1 MKSAL
6 HHSGRPS
13 SSKDAKAIKWW
24 QAGYPDTGLINTRRS
39 DLRKKK
45 LHLKF
50 LGLDSQSRSW
60 QFLVTATVVIS
71 CALPILTIRYAEPF
85 KAQIASWKAG
95 RQTQSI
101 IAQAS
106 STSSGET
113 LSRLVPVLQDHSTQP
128 DLLRSV
134 ANAAAKEKT
143 DQAISLFYRLR
154 SLGQATLQDELE
166 LGRLLVRSGRHSHG
180 QDVFSTLM
188 QKYPSSVEPWIEC
201 GNTAI
206 LQGDRV
212 KAQTAFQ
219 HVVESDPKNAHAHI
233 ALSKALHSSS
243 DVTAA
248 VQSTDKLMDL
258 AASFITQLD
267 WTQAD
272 LICTALTHLPHLNPE
287 QKQRF
292 LTLTQQPSHFSLEV
306 LLARECMDAPPSL
319 SHDQLVAL
327 RNRWKLHLSSP
338 TITSENRTRGLRW
351 IQNLGDHDFILDST
365 SAEAT
370 FENPSIL
377 MTRLISLLTLGQWDK
392 ANQLMAHPKASMIAL
407 EPRIID
413 AFNIF
418 RTTTGNSRH
427 ERLSGLLTR
436 TEISRQPE
444 TAYVLGMLSL
454 ASGSY
459 DLGTQALTRAIEANP
474 SWSLP
479 ADSLLFA
486 ARKIN
491 RDGNSILSSL
501 QHLARLPISINLRKR
516 IAYLEL
522 LNGHNVPATEREIA
536 ALAQATPSDPV
547 VRMLVAFARY
557 KQSDL
562 TGAVKSLV
570 PLPQYR
576 WHQGEAA
583 VILSI
588 MASGGCLD
596 QSAPLATSIKKDGL
610 LREEREMVTPWL
622 DALASQP
629 TPNTPAVASN
639 R

>member
-1 MKSAL
+1 MKSL
-6 HHSGRPS
+6 RHQPGHRS
-13 SSKDAKAIKWW
+13 SSKEANTVKWW
-24 QAGYPDTGLINTRRS
+24 KAGHPESGLTNTRRHGRRQPMVR
-39 DLRKKK
+39 LRFPSFES
-45 LHLKF
+45 H
-50 LGLDSQSRSW
+50 SSSW
-60 QFLVTATVVIS
+60 HALVTLTVVLS
-71 CALPILTIRYAEPF
+71 CLLPILTFRYAEPL
-85 KAQIASWKAG
+85 KARIASWQAN
-95 RQTQSI
+95 RQTQEI

-106 STSSGET
+106 SASASET
-113 LSRLVPVLQDHSTQP
+113 LSRLVPVLQDHSAQP
-128 DLLRSV
+128 DLLRSI
-134 ANAAAKEKT
+134 AHSAGKQQPEH
-143 DQAISLFYRLR
+143 AISLFYRLR
-154 SLGQATLQDELE
+154 ALGHATLQDELE

-180 QDVFSTLM
+180 QDVFAFLM
-188 QKYPSSVEPWIEC
+188 QKHPHSVEPWIEC
-201 GNTAI
+201 GNTAL

-212 KAQTAFQ
+212 KAQTSFQ
-219 HVVESDPKNAHAHI
+219 NVVDTDPKNAQAQI
-233 ALSKALHSSS
+233 ALTKALHNSS
-243 DVTAA
+243 DAAAA
-248 VQSTDKLMDL
+248 VQSTDRLMDL
-258 AASFITQLD
+258 AANFITQLD
-267 WTQAD
+267 WTQAN

-292 LTLTQQPSHFSLEV
+292 LTLTQQVPHFSLEV

-319 SHDQLVAL
+319 DHDQLVAL
-327 RNRWKLHLSSP
+327 RLRWKRHLDSP
-338 TITSENRTRGLRW
+338 SLAPADRTRGLRW

-365 SAEAT
+365 PNAVA
-370 FENPSIL
+370 FDDPSLL
-377 MTRLISLLTLGQWDK
+377 MTRLISLLSIGQWDA
-392 ANQLMAHPKASMIAL
+392 ANQLMAHPKASMTAL
-407 EPRIID
+407 EPHILD
-413 AFNIF
+413 AFNTF
-418 RTTTGNSRH
+418 RTTTGAARH
-427 ERLSGLLTR
+427 ARLGNLLAKS
-436 TEISRQPE
+436 ESSRQAE
-444 TAYVLGMLSL
+444 TSYVLGMLSL

-459 DLGTQALTRAIEANP
+459 DLGTHALTRAIEANP

-491 RDGNSILSSL
+491 RDGGSILASL

-522 LNGHNVPATEREIA
+522 LNGQNLPATEREIA

-562 TGAVKSLV
+562 TGAVKSLI

-596 QSAPLATSIKKDGL
+596 QTAPLATSIKKDGL

-622 DALASQP
+622 DALALQP
-629 TPNTPAVASN
+629 APTAPAVAST

>member
-1 MKSAL
+1 MKFL
-6 HHSGRPS
+6 RHQPGRRS
-13 SSKDAKAIKWW
+13 SPKEAPTVKWW
-24 QAGYPDTGLINTRRS
+24 NAGYPDSGLTNTRRNGRRQPEVRLQFPSS
-39 DLRKKK
+39 D
-45 LHLKF
+45 
-50 LGLDSQSRSW
+50 SPSSSW
-60 QFLVTATVVIS
+60 HALVTLTVVLS
-71 CALPILTIRYAEPF
+71 CLLPILTFRYAEPF
-85 KAQIASWKAG
+85 KARIASWKAD
-95 RQTQSI
+95 RQTQEI

-106 STSSGET
+106 TTSASET
-113 LSRLVPVLQDHSTQP
+113 LSRLVPVLQDHNARP
-128 DLLRSV
+128 HLLRSL
-134 ANAAAKEKT
+134 AHSAAKQQPEH
-143 DQAISLFYRLR
+143 AISLFYRLR

-166 LGRLLVRSGRHSHG
+166 LGRLLVHSGRHTHG
-180 QDVFSTLM
+180 QDVFASLM
-188 QKYPSSVEPWIEC
+188 QKHPDSVDPWIEC
-201 GNTAI
+201 GITAL

-219 HVVESDPKNAHAHI
+219 HVVETDPKNAPAHI
-233 ALSKALHSSS
+233 ALSQALHSSS
-243 DVTAA
+243 NAAAA
-248 VQSTDKLMDL
+248 VQSTDRLMDL

-267 WTQAD
+267 WTQAN

-292 LTLTQQPSHFSLEV
+292 LTLTQQTPHFSLEV

-319 SHDQLVAL
+319 DHDQLVAL
-327 RNRWKLHLSSP
+327 RLRWQHHLDSP
-338 TITSENRTRGLRW
+338 SLASADRTRGLRW

-365 SAEAT
+365 PTAVA
-370 FENPSIL
+370 FDDPSLL
-377 MTRLISLLTLGQWDK
+377 MTRLISLLSIGQWDA
-392 ANQLMAHPKASMIAL
+392 ANQLMAHPKASMTAL

-413 AFNIF
+413 AFNTF
-418 RTTTGNSRH
+418 RTTTGHARHARLSNLLAKSESSRH
-427 ERLSGLLTR
+427 A
-436 TEISRQPE
+436 E
-444 TAYVLGMLSL
+444 TSYVLGMLSL

-459 DLGTQALTRAIEANP
+459 DLGTLALTRAIEANP
-474 SWSLP
+474 AWSLP

-491 RDGNSILSSL
+491 RDGGSILASL

-522 LNGHNVPATEREIA
+522 LNGQNLPATEREIA

-596 QSAPLATSIKKDGL
+596 QTAPLATSIKKDGL

-622 DALASQP
+622 DALALQP
-629 TPNTPAVASN
+629 APTAPAVAST

>member
-1 MKSAL
+1 MKSL
-6 HHSGRPS
+6 RHQPGHRS
-13 SSKDAKAIKWW
+13 SSKEANTVKWW
-24 QAGYPDTGLINTRRS
+24 KAGHPESGLTNTRRQPMVR
-39 DLRKKK
+39 LRFPSFES
-45 LHLKF
+45 H
-50 LGLDSQSRSW
+50 SSSW
-60 QFLVTATVVIS
+60 HALVTLTVVLS
-71 CALPILTIRYAEPF
+71 CLLPILTFRYAEPL
-85 KAQIASWKAG
+85 KARIASWQAN
-95 RQTQSI
+95 RQTQEI

-106 STSSGET
+106 SASASET
-113 LSRLVPVLQDHSTQP
+113 LSRLVPVLQDHSAQP
-128 DLLRSV
+128 DLLRSI
-134 ANAAAKEKT
+134 AHSAGKQQPEH
-143 DQAISLFYRLR
+143 AISLFYRLR
-154 SLGQATLQDELE
+154 ALGHATLQDELE
-166 LGRLLVRSGRHSHG
+166 LGRLLGRSGRHSHG
-180 QDVFSTLM
+180 QDVFAILM
-188 QKYPSSVEPWIEC
+188 QKNADSVEPWIEC
-201 GNTAI
+201 GNTAL

-219 HVVESDPKNAHAHI
+219 HVVDTDPKNAQAQI
-233 ALSKALHSSS
+233 ALTKALHNSS
-243 DVTAA
+243 DAAAA
-248 VQSTDKLMDL
+248 VQSTDRLMDL
-258 AASFITQLD
+258 AANFITQLD
-267 WTQAD
+267 WTQAN

-292 LTLTQQPSHFSLEV
+292 LTLTQQVPHFSLEV

-319 SHDQLVAL
+319 DHDQLVAL
-327 RNRWKLHLSSP
+327 RLRWKRHLDSP
-338 TITSENRTRGLRW
+338 SLAPADRTRGLRW

-365 SAEAT
+365 PNAVA
-370 FENPSIL
+370 FDDPSLL
-377 MTRLISLLTLGQWDK
+377 MTRLISLLSIGQWDA
-392 ANQLMAHPKASMIAL
+392 ANQLMAHPKASMTAL
-407 EPRIID
+407 EPHILD
-413 AFNIF
+413 AFNTF
-418 RTTTGNSRH
+418 RTTTGAARH
-427 ERLSGLLTR
+427 ARLGNLLAKS
-436 TEISRQPE
+436 ESSRQAE
-444 TAYVLGMLSL
+444 TSYVLGMLSL

-459 DLGTQALTRAIEANP
+459 DLGTHALTRAIEANP

-491 RDGNSILSSL
+491 RDGGSILASL

-522 LNGHNVPATEREIA
+522 LNGQNLPATEREIA

-562 TGAVKSLV
+562 TGAVKSLI

-596 QSAPLATSIKKDGL
+596 QTAPLATSIKKDGL

-622 DALASQP
+622 DALALQP
-629 TPNTPAVASN
+629 VPTAPAVAST

>member
-1 MKSAL
+1 MKSSR
-6 HHSGRPS
+6 HSIGRSS
-13 SSKDAKAIKWW
+13 SSKDSQTIKWW
-24 QAGYPDTGLINTRRS
+24 QAGHPDSGLANTHRHGRRQLKVRLQFPNS
-39 DLRKKK
+39 D
-45 LHLKF
+45 
-50 LGLDSQSRSW
+50 SRNSSW
-60 QFLVTATVVIS
+60 HALVTFIVFLS
-71 CALPILTIRYAEPF
+71 CLLPILTFRYAEPL
-85 KAQIASWKAG
+85 KAQITSWKAN
-95 RQTQSI
+95 RQAKEI

-106 STSSGET
+106 STSASET
-113 LSRLVPVLQDHSTQP
+113 LSRLVPVLQDHNDQP
-128 DLLRSV
+128 DLLRSI
-134 ANAAAKEKT
+134 AHSAGKQQPEH
-143 DQAISLFYRLR
+143 AISLFYRLR
-154 SLGQATLQDELE
+154 TLGQANLQDELE

-180 QDVFSTLM
+180 QDVFASLM
-188 QKYPSSVEPWIEC
+188 QKHPPGVEPWIEC
-201 GNTAI
+201 GNTAL

-219 HVVESDPKNAHAHI
+219 HVVETDPKNAPAHI
-233 ALSKALHSSS
+233 ALSQALHNSS
-243 DVTAA
+243 DAAAA
-248 VQSTDKLMDL
+248 VQSTDRLIDL
-258 AASFITQLD
+258 AANFITQLD
-267 WTQAD
+267 WTQAN
-272 LICTALTHLPHLNPE
+272 LICTALTHLPHLSPE

-292 LTLTQQPSHFSLEV
+292 LTLTQQTPHFSLEV

-319 SHDQLVAL
+319 DHDQLIAL
-327 RNRWKLHLSSP
+327 RLRWKRHLDAPSLA
-338 TITSENRTRGLRW
+338 TADRTRGLRW

-365 SAEAT
+365 HAAVA
-370 FENPSIL
+370 FDDPSLL
-377 MTRLISLLTLGQWDK
+377 MTRIISLLSVGQWDA
-392 ANQLMAHPKASMIAL
+392 ANQLMAHPKASMTAL
-407 EPRIID
+407 EPLIID
-413 AFNIF
+413 AFNAF
-418 RTTTGNSRH
+418 RTTTGPARH
-427 ERLSGLLTR
+427 ARLGNLLAKS
-436 TEISRQPE
+436 ESSRQAE
-444 TAYVLGMLSL
+444 TSYVLGMLSL

-459 DLGTQALTRAIEANP
+459 DLGTKALTRAIEANP

-491 RDGNSILSSL
+491 RDGGSILASL

-522 LNGHNVPATEREIA
+522 LNGQNLPATEREIA

-562 TGAVKSLV
+562 TGAVKSLI

-596 QSAPLATSIKKDGL
+596 QTAPLATSIKKDGL

-622 DALASQP
+622 DALALQP
-629 TPNTPAVASN
+629 APKTPAVASN

>member
-1 MKSAL
+1 MKSL
-6 HHSGRPS
+6 RHQPGHRS
-13 SSKDAKAIKWW
+13 SSKEANTVKWW
-24 QAGYPDTGLINTRRS
+24 KAGHPESGLTNTRRQPMVR
-39 DLRKKK
+39 LRFPSFES
-45 LHLKF
+45 H
-50 LGLDSQSRSW
+50 SSSW
-60 QFLVTATVVIS
+60 HALVTLTVVLS
-71 CALPILTIRYAEPF
+71 CLLPILTFRYAEPL
-85 KAQIASWKAG
+85 KARIASWQAN
-95 RQTQSI
+95 RQTQEI

-106 STSSGET
+106 SASASET
-113 LSRLVPVLQDHSTQP
+113 LSRLVPVLQDHSAQP
-128 DLLRSV
+128 DLLRSI
-134 ANAAAKEKT
+134 AHSAGKQQPEH
-143 DQAISLFYRLR
+143 AISLFYRLR
-154 SLGQATLQDELE
+154 ALGHATLQDELE
-166 LGRLLVRSGRHSHG
+166 LGRLLGRSGRHSHG
-180 QDVFSTLM
+180 QDVFAILM
-188 QKYPSSVEPWIEC
+188 QKNADSVEPWIEC
-201 GNTAI
+201 GNTAL

-219 HVVESDPKNAHAHI
+219 HVVDTDPKNAQAQI
-233 ALSKALHSSS
+233 ALTKALHNSS
-243 DVTAA
+243 DAAAA
-248 VQSTDKLMDL
+248 VQSTDRLMDL
-258 AASFITQLD
+258 AANFITQLD
-267 WTQAD
+267 WTQAN

-292 LTLTQQPSHFSLEV
+292 LTLTQQVPHFSLEV

-319 SHDQLVAL
+319 DHDQLVAL
-327 RNRWKLHLSSP
+327 RLRWKRHLDSP
-338 TITSENRTRGLRW
+338 SLAPADRTRGLRW

-365 SAEAT
+365 PNAVA
-370 FENPSIL
+370 FDDPSLL
-377 MTRLISLLTLGQWDK
+377 MTRLISLLSIGQWDA
-392 ANQLMAHPKASMIAL
+392 ANQLMAHPKASMTAL
-407 EPRIID
+407 EPHILD
-413 AFNIF
+413 AFNTF
-418 RTTTGNSRH
+418 RTTTGAARH
-427 ERLSGLLTR
+427 ARLGNLLAKS
-436 TEISRQPE
+436 ESSRQAE
-444 TAYVLGMLSL
+444 TSYVLGMLSL

-459 DLGTQALTRAIEANP
+459 DLGTHALTRAIEANP

-491 RDGNSILSSL
+491 RDGGSILASL

-522 LNGHNVPATEREIA
+522 LNGQNLPATEREIA

-562 TGAVKSLV
+562 TGAVKSLI

-596 QSAPLATSIKKDGL
+596 QTAPLATSIKKDGL

-622 DALASQP
+622 NALALQP
-629 TPNTPAVASN
+629 APTAPAVAST